1 MIALNDMS
9 RDELQA
15 WVIDLLADMFE
26 LDKAGLT
33 ADSNLYADLDID
45 SIDAVD
51 LILKLKDLTGRKI
64 QPQTFRHV
72 RTIGDVIEAIQSVM
86 AQNPA
91 A

>member
-1 MIALNDMS
+1 MSVNVKS
-9 RDELQA
+9 RDEILDYLRNTL
-15 WVIDLLADMFE
+15 VELFE
-26 LDKAGLT
+26 LKPEQVVPEAK
-33 ADSNLYADLDID
+33 LYEDLDID

-64 QPQTFRHV
+64 QPQAFKHV
-72 RTIGDVIEAIQSVM
+72 RTVGDVIDAIEAVM